1 MYINANILPYYL
13 RALYFF
19 GAKQYILSNHILQ
32 AVFIYL
38 QYTFHAIQAFHK
50 KNCIITISLS
60 PYYVCDR
67 SSLNVSEMRL
77 LY

>member
-1 MYINANILPYYL
+1 MYINANILPCYL

-50 KNCIITISLS
+50 KTA
-60 PYYVCDR
+60 
-67 SSLNVSEMRL
+67 L
-77 LY
+77 LLLACHHTTSVIVLL